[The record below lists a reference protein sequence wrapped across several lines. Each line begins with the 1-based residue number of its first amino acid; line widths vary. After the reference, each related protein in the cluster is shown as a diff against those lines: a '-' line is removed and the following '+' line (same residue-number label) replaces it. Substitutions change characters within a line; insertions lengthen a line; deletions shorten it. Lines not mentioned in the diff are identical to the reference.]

1 MSTKLLSINADH
13 KTIKGVKFGFLTGIL
28 YLAPSNESG
37 VINTCPNASKG
48 CRAAC
53 LYTAGRGIMSPVKA
67 ARVKK
72 TVMFAK
78 EREKFMQL
86 LISDIAHGIR
96 KAKRQGLEF
105 VVRLNGTSDIAWE
118 KILCDGKHNIMEWF
132 PSVQFYDYTKSPAR
146 ILTYLTGGMPSNYH
160 LTFSRSE
167 SNALMA
173 KNLFEDGANVAIVY
187 VDIPKHEKVI
197 DGDTSDLRFLDPANS
212 IVALKAKGKAKKVTS
227 GFVVHT

>member
-1 MSTKLLSINADH
+1 MSTKLLSINDDH

-48 CRAAC
+48 CREAC

-72 TVMFAK
+72 TVMFAQ
-78 EREKFMQL
+78 EREKFMQFL
-86 LISDIAHGIR
+86 VDDIIR
-96 KAKRQGLEF
+96 GMRQAKKKGLEF

-118 KILCDGKHNIMEWF
+118 KIPYGVFKNVMEAF
-132 PSVQFYDYTKSPAR
+132 PQIRFYDYTKSPAR

-187 VDIPKHEKVI
+187 VDIPKHERVI
-197 DGDTSDLRFLDPANS
+197 DGDISDLRFLDPANS
-212 IVALKAKGKAKKVTS
+212 IVALKAKGKAKKDTS